1 MNSWGKSNPGK
12 ENSMCKG
19 PEAGTSLGHSG
30 KRLVGLKQDK
40 CGARLKRQITQGLV
54 TVRSFNFI
62 LVYQEATKYLPRG
75 VM

>member
-1 MNSWGKSNPGK
+1 MQRPRGRNKFGTFRKETSGAEARQGWGKA
-12 ENSMCKG
+12 E
-19 PEAGTSLGHSG
+19 
-30 KRLVGLKQDK
+30 
-40 CGARLKRQITQGLV
+40 RQITQGLV